1 MDRQT
6 DGWTLVI
13 LELLLQMKIWQQ
25 KPNKSCE
32 QVVRHHIQDYTAP
45 VAPLSQTDRQS
56 VVILE
61 LLLQMKMWQQK
72 PNKSREQVVR
82 RHIHDYTPPVAQL
95 GIKYVNRK

>member
-1 MDRQT
+1 
-6 DGWTLVI
+6 
-13 LELLLQMKIWQQ
+13 MKMWQQ
-25 KPNKSCE
+25 KPNKSRE
-32 QVVRHHIQDYTAP
+32 QVVRRNIHDYTPP

-61 LLLQMKMWQQK
+61 LLLQMKMWQQE
-72 PNKSREQVVR
+72 PNKSCEQVVR